1 MAELLITEIDGIGEA
16 EYDHVNAELGLDIN
30 GGGDWPD
37 GLISHTTDTT
47 ETGLIVIE
55 IWESREAQQAEM
67 PKLGAAI
74 QKAGLQEKPMRAN
87 WSKLN
92 AHVIPDKA
100 ISGGMVEAQG
110 VASEYRTV
118 TTLIPRI
125 AAATL
130 LILLAGTFSIANN
143 NVTGS
148 INKPMYIGILVLGI
162 AITALF
168 LRSQRSTAVD
178 TTVAVLSGA
187 GLVWGIWTVERPQ
200 YFLLGFW
207 QGFGY
212 HVAVGVL
219 LLVVLFGTV
228 IHFQD
233 FTRPIRSVLG
243 LLVGLCCLFDL
254 LGLIRTIDF
263 MPYVKNNLNEIN
275 DVLGPIVGNVPDSK
289 FIPEYSVLYGW
300 LFVPLGHLLSPN
312 ALVGLIT
319 IFFTLL
325 DIACVLLAI
334 WVTRRALG
342 TRGFILALAFVV
354 PITYVTSRAG
364 GNISS
369 IASLFQELPIRLFS
383 GFVIAALGLN
393 DLVLLYRGT
402 LRIRHVLLVGVVCG
416 VVAWN
421 SQDFGLAAAGVYGLM
436 ILLGATHLVRRRALG
451 VWCVGLLI
459 GVASYPLFLL
469 AIGSPMNLSF
479 VGAFVKLF
487 AAGVGAAP
495 IQVPGP
501 VLVIM
506 PIVVCSTAA
515 GWALMRSRHRE
526 GARADA
532 VLDRATI
539 TLAFV
544 GTWSAVCMVYYVNR
558 AWAAGQLQTMLLPC
572 GVCVGALFSILIHT
586 DEFGVLTKLGSART
600 PWAGLSSKVAMIPI
614 GVLVTLCFSSAA
626 LTPNPIVTVT
636 NLVTPSPMNSYSEF
650 DIPQLLSAVRLAQAY
665 TSDKPGELTYLGES
679 FNYVLFAT
687 KVQSSALLFPYY
699 ISYKVTS
706 VIQIQCA
713 YLQSH
718 HSQWMVLSLDAINTY
733 GTTACGMYRPIA
745 LRGLVLGQLQELT

>member
-1 MAELLITEIDGIGEA
+1 ML
-16 EYDHVNAELGLDIN
+16 
-30 GGGDWPD
+30 
-37 GLISHTTDTT
+37 
-47 ETGLIVIE
+47 
-55 IWESREAQQAEM
+55 
-67 PKLGAAI
+67 
-74 QKAGLQEKPMRAN
+74 
-87 WSKLN
+87 
-92 AHVIPDKA
+92 
-100 ISGGMVEAQG
+100 
-110 VASEYRTV
+110 EYRTV

-130 LILLAGTFSIANN
+130 LILLVGTFIADND
-143 NVTGS
+143 VTGS
-148 INKPMYIGILVLGI
+148 INKPMYIGILVVGI

-168 LRSQRSTAVD
+168 LRSQRSTVVD

-187 GLVWGIWTVERPQ
+187 GLVWGIWTVERPL
-200 YFLLGFW
+200 YLIFGFW
-207 QGFGY
+207 EGFGY

-219 LLVVLFGTV
+219 VLVVLFGTV

-233 FTRPIRSVLG
+233 FTRPIRTVLG
-243 LLVGLCCLFDL
+243 LLVGLCCLCDV

-275 DVLGPIVGNVPDSK
+275 DVLGPIAGNVPESK

-312 ALVGLIT
+312 ALVGVIT

-342 TRGFILALAFVV
+342 TRGFILATAFVV

-364 GNISS
+364 GDISS
-369 IASLFQELPIRLFS
+369 IASLFQELPIRLLS
-383 GFVIAALGLN
+383 GFIVAALGLS

-402 LRIRHVLLVGVVCG
+402 LRTRRVLLVGVVCG

-421 SQDFGLAAAGVYGLM
+421 SQDFGLAAAGVYGMM
-436 ILLGATHLVRRRALG
+436 ILLGATHLVRRRAMG

-459 GVASYPLFLL
+459 GVSSYPLFLL
-469 AIGSPMNLSF
+469 AIGSPLNLSF
-479 VGAFVKLF
+479 VGAFIKLF

-506 PIVVCSTAA
+506 PIVVCSVAA

-526 GARADA
+526 GARVDA

-539 TLAFV
+539 TLTFV

-572 GVCVGALFSILIHT
+572 GVCVGAMFSILIHT
-586 DEFGVLTKLGSART
+586 DEFGVLTKPGSART
-600 PWAGLSSKVAMIPI
+600 PWAGLSSKVTMIPI
-614 GVLVTLCFSSAA
+614 GVLVTLCFASAA
-626 LTPNPIVTVT
+626 LTPSPIVSVT
-636 NLVTPSPMNSYSEF
+636 NLVTPSPMNSYADF
-650 DIPQLLSAVRLAQAY
+650 DIPDLLSAVRLAQAY
-665 TSDKPGELTYLGES
+665 TSDKSGELTYLGES

-687 KVQSSALLFPYY
+687 HVQSSAVLFPYS
-699 ISYKVTS
+699 ISSAVTS
-706 VIQIQCA
+706 VTQIQCE
-713 YLQSH
+713 YLRSH
-718 HSQWMVLSLDAINTY
+718 HSRWMVLSLDAMYSY
-733 GTTACGMYRPIA
+733 GTSACGIYQPIA
-745 LRGLVLGQLQELT
+745 LQGLMLGQLQELK